1 MLTEVRFRTGPE
13 VTRHGYSPH
22 ACGWAHAV
30 PSAVFPHLAPREPA
44 THVTK
49 RLVEELTGA
58 KGKVPREGLSTM
70 RRGWLL
76 VLALGAGCA
85 TTPPVA
91 STFTYAPRTGTRY
104 VRTVK
109 VVTETSLVGT
119 PYRERGEQEFV
130 WNMAFTKQGDRF
142 LVTHQLQRVS
152 LRINDAQVLDG
163 ERRPGDPVSVDLLVS
178 SEPRVLEVRGT
189 ERAAEV
195 LSAMFT
201 PPEAEVSSQMIGPE
215 QVRQIA
221 VALFEMTVRDVAG
234 RPSAPGSTWV
244 AADPDPTVTRK
255 TLTVDRLEPCDTA
268 RCARISAQYEV
279 NKEEAARQ
287 AMRSAETLLIRNGVN
302 PAEAELVDATLVFTD
317 DLLLEPGTLVD
328 HTASFSRTARVT
340 LARPGGGRV
349 RLEFRTTLEQSSAF
363 P

>member
-221 VALFEMTVRDVAG
+221 VAHVISN
-234 RPSAPGSTWV
+234 SATSQ
-244 AADPDPTVTRK
+244 D
-255 TLTVDRLEPCDTA
+255 A
-268 RCARISAQYEV
+268 RAR
-279 NKEEAARQ
+279 R
-287 AMRSAETLLIRNGVN
+287 
-302 PAEAELVDATLVFTD
+302 
-317 DLLLEPGTLVD
+317 
-328 HTASFSRTARVT
+328 
-340 LARPGGGRV
+340 ARPGSPPIPTRPSPGR
-349 RLEFRTTLEQSSAF
+349 R
-363 P
+363 